1 MHRMYLN
8 LQSCG
13 SEVRRHL
20 ILHTC
25 IATVSS
31 ELWHLSPLVCVWVV
45 SLPTTQFVRM
55 AIGPAHHVKL
65 TLIG

>member
-1 MHRMYLN
+1 MHRT
-8 LQSCG
+8 
-13 SEVRRHL
+13 SEPQLCRFRYIRRHL

-45 SLPTTQFVRM
+45 SFPTTQFVRM
-55 AIGPAHHVKL
+55 AIGPTHHVKL